1 MRKRLLKMK
10 RITRKNRRGAVIVEM
25 ALTLPLFFMVVLGI
39 VEFGRAMM
47 VSQLLTNAAR
57 EGARIAILSGNS
69 NEDVANAVTE
79 FLELSANIDPGDV
92 TVEITVTA
100 ATGNPDPG
108 DEVANAVSRDLCSI
122 TVQVPFD
129 EVSYIKADYLAGRSL
144 VGTCA
149 MRHE

>member
-1 MRKRLLKMK
+1 MKLKRSIQN
-10 RITRKNRRGAVIVEM
+10 RRRGAVLVEM

-57 EGARIAILSGNS
+57 EGARLAILSGNS
-69 NEDVANAVTE
+69 NEDVSTAVTE
-79 FLELSANIDPGDV
+79 FLELAANISPGDV
-92 TVEITVTA
+92 TVEIDVTP
-100 ATGNPDPG
+100 ATGNPNPG
-108 DEVANAVSRDLCSI
+108 DEVSNAQSRDLCSI
-122 TVQVPFD
+122 TVRVPFD

-144 VGTCA
+144 MGTCA

>member
-1 MRKRLLKMK
+1 
-10 RITRKNRRGAVIVEM
+10 
-25 ALTLPLFFMVVLGI
+25 
-39 VEFGRAMM
+39 MM

-57 EGARIAILSGNS
+57 EGARLAILSGNS
-69 NEDVANAVTE
+69 NEDVTTAVTE
-79 FLELSANIDPGDV
+79 FLELSANIDAGDV
-92 TVEITVTA
+92 TVEIAVTA

-108 DEVANAVSRDLCSI
+108 GEVSNAQSRDLCSI
-122 TVQVPFD
+122 TVTVPFD

>member
-1 MRKRLLKMK
+1 MK
-10 RITRKNRRGAVIVEM
+10 RIKRNQRRGAVIVEM

-57 EGARIAILSGNS
+57 EGARLAILSGNT
-69 NEDVANAVTE
+69 NEDVENAVTE
-79 FLELSANIDPGDV
+79 FLELSANIDAGVV
-92 TVEITVTA
+92 TVNISITPA
-100 ATGNPDPG
+100 AGNPDPG
-108 DEVANAVSRDLCSI
+108 GQIANAQSRDLCSI
-122 TVQVPFD
+122 SVQVPFD
-129 EVSYIKADYLAGRSL
+129 EVSYIRADYLAGKSL

>member
-1 MRKRLLKMK
+1 MK

>member
-1 MRKRLLKMK
+1 MQRKQQKK
-10 RITRKNRRGAVIVEM
+10 RRGAVIVEM
-25 ALTLPLFFMVVLGI
+25 ALTLPIFFMVVLGI

-57 EGARIAILSGNS
+57 EGARLAILSGNT
-69 NEDVANAVTE
+69 NEDVETAVTE

-92 TVEITVTA
+92 TVEISVTP

-108 DEVANAVSRDLCSI
+108 DQVQNAQSRDLCSI
-122 TVQVPFD
+122 SVQVPFD
-129 EVSYIKADYLAGRSL
+129 EVSLLQADYLAGRSL
-144 VGTCA
+144 VGKCA